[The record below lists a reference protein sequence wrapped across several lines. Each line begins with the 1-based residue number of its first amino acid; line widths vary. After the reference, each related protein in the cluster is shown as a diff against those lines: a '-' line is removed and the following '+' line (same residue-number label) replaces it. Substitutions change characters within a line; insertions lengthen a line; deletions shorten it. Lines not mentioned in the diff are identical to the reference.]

1 MPNQL
6 HFDMSIFDDLQ
17 KNRKLISQML
27 KSETNGEISDF
38 DFIVS
43 FVSFGKPIVTILLG
57 VPAKVKREYD
67 FDMDELLDKHEDTI
81 RQVISVVGF
90 PEVFN
95 RTIHY
100 QVL

>member
-1 MPNQL
+1 MNT
-6 HFDMSIFDDLQ
+6 FDDLFKYREQ
-17 KNRKLISQML
+17 ISKMI
-27 KSETNGEISDF
+27 KSETNGEITDW
-38 DFIVS
+38 DFIIDHLTMGGRPS
-43 FVSFGKPIVTILLG
+43 IITFLLG

-81 RQVISVVGF
+81 RQVISVAGF